1 MAYSWCALG
10 PLLVRSWPTPGAL
23 LAHSCCTSGP
33 LLLRYWPTPVA
44 LLAHSWCSPGLP
56 LVRSWLFL
64 TNCKGRFC
72 RFLKQSFFEFRRFS
86 RSRIFS
92 TVPVLPF
99 QPFHNGSSR
108 SSRSGPAVPR
118 FPAVPGLAGTFLV
131 VGRSVPRKPVR
142 STMFHSF
149 PFRSGPCTS
158 LIYIYIYPDIK

>member
-1 MAYSWCALG
+1 MLIFRWFYGFPNARVFAIVSSESFRVFLG
-10 PLLVRSWPTPGAL
+10 HANNESDAPSPVFLGRFTLYLYMCLL
-23 LAHSCCTSGP
+23 CTYG
-33 LLLRYWPTPVA
+33 
-44 LLAHSWCSPGLP
+44 
-56 LVRSWLFL
+56 
-64 TNCKGRFC
+64 GRFTFC
-72 RFLKQSFFEFRRFS
+72 RFLKQLFFELRRFS

-142 STMFHSF
+142 SKIFHSF

-158 LIYIYIYPDIK
+158 LIYIYISIYIHIYIF